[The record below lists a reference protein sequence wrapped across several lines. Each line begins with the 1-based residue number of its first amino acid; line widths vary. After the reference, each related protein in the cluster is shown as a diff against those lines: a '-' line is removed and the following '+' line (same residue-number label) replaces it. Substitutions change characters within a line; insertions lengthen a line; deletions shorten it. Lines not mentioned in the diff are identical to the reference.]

1 MVTGLPQRQ
10 NLHKEKRNQSA
21 NMMRSHLEQGSSKQ
35 ADSWG
40 CLGGDPNTLESTR
53 PQASS
58 TFLPCLDGVEMTL
71 DLEMAAKSLLTEDNA
86 MSRFFLPASV
96 KWTRAHMNVY
106 GPSQL

>member
-21 NMMRSHLEQGSSKQ
+21 NVMRSHLEQGSSKQ

-53 PQASS
+53 PQADSS
-58 TFLPCLDGVEMTL
+58 LLPCLDGVEMTL
-71 DLEMAAKSLLTEDNA
+71 DLETAAKCLLCYSPATQLKT
-86 MSRFFLPASV
+86 MPRLVFFYLHP
-96 KWTRAHMNVY
+96 
-106 GPSQL
+106 